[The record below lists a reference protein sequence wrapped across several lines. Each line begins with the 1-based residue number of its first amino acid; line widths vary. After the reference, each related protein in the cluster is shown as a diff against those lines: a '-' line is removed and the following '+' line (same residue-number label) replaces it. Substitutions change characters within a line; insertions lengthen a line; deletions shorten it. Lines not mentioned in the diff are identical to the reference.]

1 MFGPRQVRRLIF
13 VCSALPCAAV
23 VWAAAPPAI
32 DAAFEK
38 FWSART
44 PQDAA
49 KAVEAVVRSGITFD
63 EALARLKRGRTYAA
77 QPKRGL
83 VKLQRRAVAGD
94 FFYDL
99 NVPLN
104 YDPARKY
111 QVRVQ
116 LHGGVMRREA
126 SEPRAAG
133 GRGGGATLEGAEQ
146 IYVMPVAWRDAPWW
160 GRAQVENIDAILDS
174 LKRTYNVDENR
185 VVLAG
190 VSDGATGLYYF
201 AMRDTTPFASFLPL
215 NGHMMVLAN
224 DRLGLDSELFP
235 TNLLNKP
242 LFIVNGG
249 QDPLYP
255 MRAVEPFIDH
265 LKTSGVAVDYHPQPD
280 AGHNTA
286 WWPQVKDSFETF
298 VRSHPRDPQPQT
310 LTWEATDR
318 DTPSRAHWIVIDKV
332 SASAPAGQLSRP
344 DLNVFSGPGPT
355 AVSDGDDPF
364 VEWPDGRPS
373 GAWRAERWPSKP
385 AGEWPWPAWPGWARD
400 GRSAERRPSVPPSP
414 SAGRRIRTRHGPSRT
429 SISPRP
435 VAESFATRAGSSS
448 SARRSIAAWS
458 AARSFAVRS
467 RRGC

>member
-1 MFGPRQVRRLIF
+1 MPAHGQGRRLPL
-13 VCSALPCAAV
+13 VCSAVLCAAV

-38 FWSART
+38 FWNARS

-49 KAVEAVVRSGITFD
+49 KAVEAIVRSGITFD

-104 YDPARKY
+104 YDPSRKY

-160 GRAQVENIDAILDS
+160 GRAQVENVDAILDG

-242 LFIVNGG
+242 LFVVNGG

-255 MRAVEPFIDH
+255 IRSVEPYVEH
-265 LKTSGVAVDYHPQPD
+265 LRAGGVSVDYHPRPE

-286 WWPQVKDSFETF
+286 WWQELKDAFEGF
-298 VRSHPRDPQPQT
+298 VRDHPRDPLPAT
-310 LTWEATDR
+310 LTWETTDR
-318 DTPSRAHWIVIDKV
+318 DAPSRAHWLVIDRVKP
-332 SASAPAGQLSRP
+332 SGPADRQGWV
-344 DLNVFSGPGPT
+344 DLNVFSGPGLNHGR
-355 AVSDGDDPF
+355 DLF
-364 VEWPDGRPS
+364 VRARPS
-373 GAWRAERWPSKP
+373 GRVDLTRRGNTVEMKTRDVAALTLLISPDAFDFSQPITVSANGRIVVAQRVEPSVATLLKW
-385 AGEWPWPAWPGWARD
+385 AARD
-400 GRSAERRPSVPPSP
+400 NDRTMLFGAELP
-414 SAGRRIRTRHGPSRT
+414 
-429 SISPRP
+429 
-435 VAESFATRAGSSS
+435 
-448 SARRSIAAWS
+448 IALK
-458 AARSFAVRS
+458 
-467 RRGC
+467 